1 VADESFKDVVRSAEE
16 SVMSEPFGDS
26 RDLTRPEDTQANAV
40 FPWESSE
47 VPWHVDPS
55 VSQGQV
61 RSSLGDARAQAGYS
75 SHIAATNGRFAG
87 VRTRAGL
94 RETGPGLDM
103 TEHAEIVD
111 GLAADRYVVVLRSGQ
126 PTIVQLDRASAI
138 EQGFTVVDPDQSML
152 ATLLAAQETSV
163 VPLDVTAGPPLR
175 DLRSVEGSH
184 LGEADIVDEV
194 KAEMSV
200 PVRPEV
206 VEPVLTS
213 APAMIAEAPVD
224 LPIGNRVID
233 DAPPAIRRGRPW
245 SSEARPMPE
254 ADPVGQPRSAAPPL
268 PEEVVVPVA
277 QRDVPP
283 SVVRALDDLD
293 DDAMI
298 AIPQWDVIETTVE
311 SPGTLDI
318 DEPDTRVATQDVE
331 RSEAVVTDVTDV
343 VDADPHN
350 AMPVSVLPWQEP
362 VWGASTPVP
371 QTLVPS
377 PSETG
382 LPETSPQPAATADV
396 HVPSAIDTTEVA
408 PALEVPGPEAPG
420 PEAQSPEVPS
430 RTPVLQSVPA
440 VPANDDGVHQ
450 QTSKP
455 DRVGADRNGA
465 DRNGADRDDA
475 DSAVPAISITGL
487 VRSYVGP
494 LGPVPVLKGVDLDL
508 APGDLLVLRGASGS
522 GLTTLL
528 NCAAGLDVPDGGQVY
543 VNGEEMGAWSEADRA
558 RFRAASAG
566 FVPQTQELV
575 DDLNARDNVLLPLLA
590 AGWGTAPAR
599 REAERLLEAFGI
611 LDRTFFYPSQMSHSE
626 RLRTAVAR
634 ALAGDPFLVWADD
647 PTCGL
652 DEINAQLVVDAL
664 VAHHHRGATV
674 VIASRDRRFL
684 SGTARVADLVDG
696 VVQPMD
702 AVATLT
708 WNN

>member
-1 VADESFKDVVRSAEE
+1 MADESFKDVVPSAEE
-16 SVMSEPFGDS
+16 SDMSDPFGDS
-26 RDLTRPEDTQANAV
+26 RDPTRPEDTQANSV
-40 FPWESSE
+40 FPWESDE
-47 VPWHVDPS
+47 VPWHFDPS
-55 VSQGQV
+55 VSHGQGRKSLDGAPAQSGD
-61 RSSLGDARAQAGYS
+61 SSFT
-75 SHIAATNGRFAG
+75 AATDGRFAG

-94 RETGPGLDM
+94 RETDVGLNM

-138 EQGFTVVDPDQSML
+138 EQGLTVVDPDQTML
-152 ATLLAAQETSV
+152 ATLLAAQPAPGA
-163 VPLDVTAGPPLR
+163 PLDVTAGPPLR
-175 DLRSVEGSH
+175 DLRSGEGTH
-184 LGEADIVDEV
+184 LGDSDIVDEV

-224 LPIGNRVID
+224 LPIGNRVLD

-245 SSEARPMPE
+245 SSDAPPMPE
-254 ADPVGQPRSAAPPL
+254 AEPADQPRSTTPPV
-268 PEEVVVPVA
+268 PEEAVPVA
-277 QRDVPP
+277 KRDVPP

-293 DDAMI
+293 DDAVI
-298 AIPQWDVIETTVE
+298 AIPQWDVIETPAE
-311 SPGTLDI
+311 SVSALDIAEPDVHVATLDVQ
-318 DEPDTRVATQDVE
+318 RG
-331 RSEAVVTDVTDV
+331 EAVVPDA
-343 VDADPHN
+343 VDAHPHD

-371 QTLVPS
+371 PALVPS
-377 PSETG
+377 PSE
-382 LPETSPQPAATADV
+382 PVVSETSTEAAA
-396 HVPSAIDTTEVA
+396 SEVLA
-408 PALEVPGPEAPG
+408 
-420 PEAQSPEVPS
+420 

-440 VPANDDGVHQ
+440 TVDTIDQP
-450 QTSKP
+450 TPLP
-455 DRVGADRNGA
+455 DRP
-465 DRNGADRDDA
+465 GADRDGADRDGA

-566 FVPQTQELV
+566 FVPQTHELV

-652 DEINAQLVVDAL
+652 DEVNAQLVVDAL
-664 VAHHHRGATV
+664 VAHHQRGATV